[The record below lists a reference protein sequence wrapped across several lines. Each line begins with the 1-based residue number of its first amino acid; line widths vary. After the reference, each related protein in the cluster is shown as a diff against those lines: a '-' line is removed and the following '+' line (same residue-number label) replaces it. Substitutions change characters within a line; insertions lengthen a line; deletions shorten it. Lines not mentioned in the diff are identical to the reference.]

1 MKQNL
6 LWYSRNVSTVV
17 THTNTSEIPILATSR
32 TKGTLLM
39 ASLLLSRR
47 TMFTLC
53 IIAIVWLSLIVGR
66 AQASPIPQVW
76 SIVYDTANTDAT
88 SVRFVVTFSEAVT
101 GVDISDFSL
110 SGDIGN
116 AIIQHVA
123 ARDDAV
129 YLITIAHAHASRG
142 LMLAVLDDD
151 SIRNVA
157 GIALGGQG
165 VSNGSMV
172 STAVVIRA
180 PVTAIEPVAT
190 QPAVVAP
197 AAGEEEVGWYS
208 SLALTTTNLP
218 VISYFDKARSD
229 TRLLICNNLAC
240 SDPIIRI
247 LDYTFTV
254 GEYTSLA
261 LTTTNNPVVSY
272 YFSFQNDLM
281 LAMCN
286 NPTCTTYVTR
296 IVDGNGS
303 TDEIGKFTSLALT
316 STNIPIMSYVN
327 GTSGELKLAICNNP
341 TCTAPIIRIVD
352 SSVVAQYTSVKLLP
366 GNIPVISYYSS
377 GFLEGDL
384 KLAICNNPTCTAPI
398 IRTVESATDVGT
410 YNSLALTSSGI
421 PVISYHDFDTF
432 DLKLAVCSNP
442 TCTSASITTLDS
454 ASAVG
459 QSSSLVLAGGTI
471 PVVSYLDSTNNDLK
485 LAICNSLSCTDPQI
499 SILDSNG
506 YVGSFTSL
514 ALMPMTNPL
523 SMNTV
528 ISYHDIT
535 NKALKLYTGNH
546 PLRTSTIVDKGL
558 PLGFAKSL
566 PANNAI
572 NQPVSV
578 TLRWI
583 PSSYSPT
590 YEYCYATSID
600 ACTTWTSV
608 SDVQVT
614 VSGLSKNTT
623 YYWQVRATNTAGT
636 IVSSGGYWKFTTV
649 K

>member
-1 MKQNL
+1 
-6 LWYSRNVSTVV
+6 
-17 THTNTSEIPILATSR
+17 
-32 TKGTLLM
+32 M
-39 ASLLLSRR
+39 ASLLFSRR

-53 IIAIVWLSLIVGR
+53 TIAIVWLSLIVGR

-76 SIVYDTANTDAT
+76 SIVFDTANTDT
-88 SVRFVVTFSEAVT
+88 TTVRFVVTFSEAVS
-101 GVDISDFSL
+101 GVDSSDFSL
-110 SGDIGN
+110 SGDVGS
-116 AIIQHVA
+116 ATIQQVDA
-123 ARDDAV
+123 SDDAV
-129 YLITIAHAHASRG
+129 YLVTIANARASRG

-151 SIRNVA
+151 SIRNAA

-165 VSNGSMV
+165 ASNGSMV
-172 STAVVIRA
+172 STAVVIRGPATALEPVSAA
-180 PVTAIEPVAT
+180 PV
-190 QPAVVAP
+190 VVEP

-218 VISYFDKARSD
+218 VIGYFDKARSD

-247 LDYTFTV
+247 LYDTFTV

-272 YFSFQNDLM
+272 YFSFQTDLM
-281 LAMCN
+281 LAICN

-296 IVDGNGS
+296 IVDGSGS
-303 TDEIGKFTSLALT
+303 TAEIGRYTSLALT
-316 STNIPIMSYVN
+316 STNIPIISYTN
-327 GTSGELKLAICNNP
+327 GTS
-341 TCTAPIIRIVD
+341 
-352 SSVVAQYTSVKLLP
+352 
-366 GNIPVISYYSS
+366 
-377 GFLEGDL
+377 GDL

-398 IRTVESATDVGT
+398 IRTVDSTNDVGT
-410 YNSLALTSSGI
+410 YNSLAITSSGI
-421 PVISYHDFDTF
+421 PVISYHDITTL

-442 TCTSASITTLDS
+442 TCTSASTQTIDTNG
-454 ASAVG
+454 AVG
-459 QSSSLVLAGGTI
+459 QSSSLILVGGSI
-471 PVVSYLDSTNNDLK
+471 PVISYFDDTNRDLK
-485 LAICNSLSCTDPQI
+485 LAVCNSLSCTEPQI
-499 SILDSNG
+499 STLDSSG

-514 ALMPMTNPL
+514 ALMPSTNPL
-523 SMNTV
+523 NFNAI
-528 ISYHDIT
+528 ISYHDLT
-535 NKALKLYTGNH
+535 NKSLKLYTGNH
-546 PLRTSTIVDKGL
+546 PLRISTTADKGV

-583 PSSYSPT
+583 PSSYAPT
-590 YEYCYATSID
+590 YEYCYATSIE
-600 ACTTWTSV
+600 ACTTWTPV

>member
-1 MKQNL
+1 
-6 LWYSRNVSTVV
+6 
-17 THTNTSEIPILATSR
+17 
-32 TKGTLLM
+32 M
-39 ASLLLSRR
+39 ASLLFSRR

-53 IIAIVWLSLIVGR
+53 TIAIVWLSLIVGR

-76 SIVYDTANTDAT
+76 SIVFDTANTDT
-88 SVRFVVTFSEAVT
+88 TTVRFVVTFSEAVS
-101 GVDISDFSL
+101 GVDSSDFSL
-110 SGDIGN
+110 SGDVGS
-116 AIIQHVA
+116 ATIQQVD

-129 YLITIAHAHASRG
+129 YLVTIANARASRG

-151 SIRNVA
+151 SIRNAA

-165 VSNGSMV
+165 ASNGSMV
-172 STAVVIRA
+172 STAVVIRGPATALEPVSAA
-180 PVTAIEPVAT
+180 PV
-190 QPAVVAP
+190 VVEP

-218 VISYFDKARSD
+218 VIGYFDKARSD

-247 LDYTFTV
+247 LYDTFTV

-272 YFSFQNDLM
+272 YFSFQTDLM
-281 LAMCN
+281 LAICN

-296 IVDGNGS
+296 IVDGSGS
-303 TDEIGKFTSLALT
+303 TAEIGRYTSLALT
-316 STNIPIMSYVN
+316 STNIPIISYTN
-327 GTSGELKLAICNNP
+327 GTSGDLKLAICNNP
-341 TCTAPIIRIVD
+341 TCTAPIIRTVD

-398 IRTVESATDVGT
+398 IRTVDSTNDVGT
-410 YNSLALTSSGI
+410 YNSLAITSSGI
-421 PVISYHDFDTF
+421 PVISYHDITTL

-442 TCTSASITTLDS
+442 TCTSASTQTIDTNG
-454 ASAVG
+454 AVG
-459 QSSSLVLAGGTI
+459 QSSSLILVGGSI
-471 PVVSYLDSTNNDLK
+471 PVISYFDDTNRDLK
-485 LAICNSLSCTDPQI
+485 LAVCNSLSCTEPQI
-499 SILDSNG
+499 STLDSSG

-514 ALMPMTNPL
+514 ALMPSTNPL
-523 SMNTV
+523 NFNAI
-528 ISYHDIT
+528 ISYHDLT
-535 NKALKLYTGNH
+535 NKSLKLYTGNH
-546 PLRTSTIVDKGL
+546 PLRISTTADKGV

-583 PSSYSPT
+583 PSSYAPT
-590 YEYCYATSID
+590 YEYCYATSIE
-600 ACTTWTSV
+600 ACTTWTPV